1 MRSITK
7 LFAGIAA
14 AAAMAASMSI
24 SAFAEDIDFDMAKAH
39 WTAGGSTNGA
49 SSYSCGTRLSNERRD
64 NKNFNPTWMTPQSE
78 VIITYQVR
86 ESKDSDTI
94 LTDEDTSK
102 LSVPPAEFILQTW
115 KGDLVDSTEDRMQHV
130 LPSKWTATSC
140 TFTYKD
146 IVAAWGSAD
155 FSTVYA
161 VQVSDNSVNP
171 LMVTSMII
179 TNCDIPE
186 EDIAEGIKLGTIL
199 KDGQEVVVTTAA
211 TEITDATDI
220 PADSSEN
227 TDQKSSVSD
236 KQDEESA
243 ESEASEDEN
252 EEKDGS
258 NVTLIII
265 IAASVVVVGVTA
277 CIIIK
282 KVSNRNKGWH

>member
-14 AAAMAASMSI
+14 AAVMAASMSV
-24 SAFAEDIDFDMAKAH
+24 SVFAEDIDFDMAKAH

-49 SSYSCGTRLSNERRD
+49 SSYTCGTRLSNERRD

-78 VIITYQVR
+78 VIVTYQVR
-86 ESKDSDTI
+86 ENKDSDTI

-102 LSVPPAEFILQTW
+102 LSAPPAEFILQTW
-115 KGDLVDSTEDRMQHV
+115 KGDLVDSQEDRMQHI
-130 LPSKWTATSC
+130 LPSTWTATSC
-140 TFTYKD
+140 TFTYGD
-146 IVAAWGSAD
+146 LVAAWGSAD

-171 LMVTSMII
+171 LMVTSMMI

-211 TEITDATDI
+211 TETTEAIDTSVDSPDADQE
-220 PADSSEN
+220 SSI
-227 TDQKSSVSD
+227 SD

-243 ESEASEDEN
+243 ESKVSENEN
-252 EEKDGS
+252 EEKDSS
-258 NVTLIII
+258 NVTLIIV
-265 IAASVVVVGVTA
+265 IAAFAVVIGVAA